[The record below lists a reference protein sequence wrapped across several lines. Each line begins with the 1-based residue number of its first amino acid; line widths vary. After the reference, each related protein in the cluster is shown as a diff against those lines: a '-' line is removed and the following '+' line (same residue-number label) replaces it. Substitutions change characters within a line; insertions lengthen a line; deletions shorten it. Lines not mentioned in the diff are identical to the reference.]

1 MYKRIYK
8 ATILAKFLSKVQ
20 YSIIKNERTITFF
33 PKCDILKRVRKMHK
47 SERKR
52 TFFSYLMRQKQIKS
66 RFVSFEISN
75 FLILNKC
82 FLMIIS

>member
-8 ATILAKFLSKVQ
+8 ATILAKFLLKVR
-20 YSIIKNERTITFF
+20 YSIKNNESVITFF

-52 TFFSYLMRQKQIKS
+52 TFFHT
-66 RFVSFEISN
+66 
-75 FLILNKC
+75 
-82 FLMIIS
+82 